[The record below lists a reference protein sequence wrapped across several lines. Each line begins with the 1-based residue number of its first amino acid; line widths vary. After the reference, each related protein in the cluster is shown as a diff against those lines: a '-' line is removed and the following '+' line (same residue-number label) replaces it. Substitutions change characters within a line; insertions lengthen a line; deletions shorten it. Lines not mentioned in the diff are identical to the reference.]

1 MAYGLVRGRTAIKT
15 CSNPECKV
23 PKPEFHV
30 DKTHVD
36 GLASACKECKKEA
49 NVKYLSKPGIREQ
62 QINYNKKKRLNNKR
76 VIKKAKAV
84 LEYLHTNHWKIYY
97 EVTKMI
103 KERGI

>member
-1 MAYGLVRGRTAIKT
+1 MAYRLVRGRTAIKT
-15 CSNPECKV
+15 CSNPKCKV
-23 PKPEFHV
+23 LKPEFHV

-62 QINYNKKKRLNNKR
+62 QINYNKKKRLDKER
-76 VIKKAKAV
+76 VVRKASALIWVFFRYFPKQYQEAM
-84 LEYLHTNHWKIYY
+84 KI
-97 EVTKMI
+97 I